1 MPDGCATSGN
11 TVVLMAETRGVT
23 VVLADPVGVARAALR
38 RLVEATWGW
47 TVVAEASD
55 GFDAVRAARTE
66 RPDVL
71 LVDAAIGGIGVSD
84 IRRTLADTSTLV
96 VALLERPEQ
105 HAGQQGPS
113 ALKSVPSE
121 ALQSLI
127 MGHLRRRWMEAAEL
141 SPDPADVPSA
151 ATVSS

>member
-1 MPDGCATSGN
+1 
-11 TVVLMAETRGVT
+11 MAETRGVT

-47 TVVAEASD
+47 TVVAEALD
-55 GFDAVRAARTE
+55 GFEAVRSARTE

-84 IRRTLADTSTLV
+84 IRRTLADTATLV

-105 HAGQQGPS
+105 HAGQHGPS

-127 MGHLRRRWMEAAEL
+127 MGHLRRRWKEAAEG
-141 SPDPADVPSA
+141 SPEGADT
-151 ATVSS
+151 ATVAS